1 MEAENK
7 SKNVMRE
14 EKEGYETQTIKTKI
28 YNYFYFILKD
38 KKEINLPSSC
48 IFIILEMIQL
58 LSFAFDDPHKKTWK
72 IPDNIMENIST
83 IVGAL
88 RIAPLMRW
96 VSYNIYII
104 IFIILV
110 VLMFLLCLLMTMQV
124 LFANPSSK
132 IYRIGVSFVRH
143 FITPLTILLT
153 IPIMEV
159 VLMPL
164 KCVDG
169 KVDTI
174 LDGGDCWVNIHFLY
188 VILGVLVNILFMFI
202 VFIMITFYFSPF
214 QIRNS
219 TTKISGT
226 RDSFL
231 FIIKIIFILQHLLI
245 NSQYISIVI
254 TLLLSLFNFVSQ
266 YSENTYNNYILQIF
280 VNLRN
285 SAVFWTYLV
294 LFFAKLFYNTSINGC
309 VYLLLF
315 GYPIIMFLSFIIYQ
329 KIEGDFNYTA
339 ANFNNIKDFME
350 RTKYITA
357 LIESYIDNGKELRYG
372 RDTGNRK

>member
-1 MEAENK
+1 
-7 SKNVMRE
+7 
-14 EKEGYETQTIKTKI
+14 
-28 YNYFYFILKD
+28 
-38 KKEINLPSSC
+38 
-48 IFIILEMIQL
+48 MIQL

-72 IPDNIMENIST
+72 IGDDVMNNLST
-83 IVGAL
+83 ILGCL

-104 IFIILV
+104 IFFILV
-110 VLMFLLCLLMTMQV
+110 ILMFLLCLLMIMQV

-159 VLMPL
+159 VLMPM
-164 KCVDG
+164 KCVNG

-174 LDGGDCWVNIHFLY
+174 LNGGDCWVNMHFLY
-188 VILGVLVNILFMFI
+188 VILGIIVNILFMFI
-202 VFIMITFYFSPF
+202 IFIMLTFYFSPF

-231 FIIKIIFILQHLLI
+231 FVIKVIFILQHLI
-245 NSQYISIVI
+245 ISNQYISIVI

-266 YSENTYNNYILQIF
+266 YSENTYNNFILQIF

-285 SAVFWTYLV
+285 SAVFWTYFV
-294 LFFAKLFYNTSINGC
+294 LFFAKLFYDTQINGC

-315 GYPIIMFLSFIIYQ
+315 GYPIIMYLSFIYYK
-329 KIEGDFNYTA
+329 KIEGDFNYTS
-339 ANFNNIKDFME
+339 ANFNNIKDYME
-350 RTKYITA
+350 KTKYIA
-357 LIESYIDNGKELRYG
+357 GLIDSFIDSGKGLRYG
-372 RDTGNRK
+372 RETETKKNDQ